1 MAYRRPSLS
10 FRGPT
15 MAISSPGGPP
25 PIREA
30 FTGLVQH
37 PLRAF
42 LLGSAAA
49 GVVSALVYWAYA
61 SWALGR
67 FAPPPDEAVAASVA
81 LVLGTAVSFAGALV
95 AIVIASVALR
105 LQQAQDRREDL
116 QASIELLRLLS
127 EETSRFLTPY
137 ARALQ
142 SARKVLAVVEIHRD
156 SFWAPLDRQRLLDP
170 AYAADPAVKAQID
183 FVVPHLASIAAALR
197 AMSEQ
202 LSLLHIDSHANPFAS
217 AVFQRTVGHRKWC
230 IDPAGASLG
239 EVGLDALPTVC
250 AWLEVKARQ
259 LDGLAAGPRGDLLV
273 ALASARMLA
282 NSART
287 QDAEPFDDAAV
298 RDVLLLGFLAD
309 AVAVQD
315 LRTGRELRSPLAE
328 LLHALVSAYDTQRVR
343 QALCAVLADHPLLA
357 VSAERFVALVPSPVD
372 AQMQACL
379 TRYGALRPRVRLTA
393 SGFA

>member
-1 MAYRRPSLS
+1 MPTSL
-10 FRGPT
+10 
-15 MAISSPGGPP
+15 PGGTPLV
-25 PIREA
+25 REA
-30 FTGLVQH
+30 LTGLVQH

-61 SWALGR
+61 AWALGR
-67 FAPPPDEAVAASVA
+67 LAPPPDEAVAASVA

-142 SARKVLAVVEIHRD
+142 SAREVLAVVEIHRD
-156 SFWAPLDRQRLLDP
+156 SFWAPLDPQRLLDP

-183 FVVPHLASIAAALR
+183 IVVPHLASIAAALR

-202 LSLLHIDSHANPFAS
+202 LSLLHTDSHANPFAS
-217 AVFQRTVGHRKWC
+217 AVFQRTVGHRRWHT
-230 IDPAGASLG
+230 DPAGETAS
-239 EVGLDALPTVC
+239 EVRLDALPTVC
-250 AWLEVKARQ
+250 AWLAVKARQ
-259 LDGLAAGPRGDLLV
+259 LDDLAAGPRGDLLV

-282 NSART
+282 NSARS
-287 QDAEPFDDAAV
+287 QHAEPFDDAAV

-328 LLHALVSAYDTQRVR
+328 LLHALVAAYDAQHVR

-357 VSAERFVALVPSPVD
+357 ASAERFVALVPSPVD

-379 TRYGALRPRVRLTA
+379 THYGALRPRVRLAA

>member
-1 MAYRRPSLS
+1 M
-10 FRGPT
+10 
-15 MAISSPGGPP
+15 
-25 PIREA
+25 
-30 FTGLVQH
+30 
-37 PLRAF
+37 RAF

-61 SWALGR
+61 AWALGR
-67 FAPPPDEAVAASVA
+67 LAPPPDEAVAASVA

-202 LSLLHIDSHANPFAS
+202 LSLLHTDSHANPFAS
-217 AVFQRTVGHRKWC
+217 AVFQRTLGHRTWC
-230 IDPAGASLG
+230 TDPGGAPSG

-250 AWLEVKARQ
+250 GWLELKARQ
-259 LDGLAAGPRGDLLV
+259 LDGLAAAPTGDLLA
-273 ALASARMLA
+273 ALVSARMLA

-287 QDAEPFDDAAV
+287 QHGEPFDDAAV
-298 RDVLLLGFLAD
+298 RGVLLLGFLAD

-315 LRTGRELRSPLAE
+315 FDLRTGSELRSPLAE
-328 LLHALVSAYDTQRVR
+328 LLHALASAYDTQRVR

-357 VSAERFVALVPSPVD
+357 ASAERFVALVPSPVD